1 MFGILIILTTLF
13 SNTTSAFVA
22 VDVHMMGSFTTRAMI
37 TLQMWYCFQQCLW
50 VCLFACSSTQ
60 KLLNHLSYQAIFMG
74 ACQIWSK
81 AWTTTNYILYI
92 LWQLVAYSNV

>member
-13 SNTTSAFVA
+13 YNTTSVFVA
-22 VDVHMMGSFTTRAMI
+22 VDVYMMGSFYHTCNDNVANVV
-37 TLQMWYCFQQCLW
+37 LFSAVSVG

-81 AWTTTNYILYI
+81 AWTVTNYILYI
-92 LWQLVAYSNV
+92 L